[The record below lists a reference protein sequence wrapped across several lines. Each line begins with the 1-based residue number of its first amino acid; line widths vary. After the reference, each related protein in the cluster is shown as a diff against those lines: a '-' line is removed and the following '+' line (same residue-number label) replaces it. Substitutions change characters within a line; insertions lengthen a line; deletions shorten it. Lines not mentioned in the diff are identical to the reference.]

1 MTKDLCPSNSLVW
14 WFIASGLGLFV
25 HSLEVLAFALSK
37 AQGGRFYDG
46 LRCIIMGKPKC
57 VCVCVCEWLAAAL
70 ADPTSGNT
78 DIVYN

>member
-1 MTKDLCPSNSLVW
+1 MTKDLCPNNSLVW

-46 LRCIIMGKPKC
+46 LRCIIMGKPNC
-57 VCVCVCEWLAAAL
+57 VCVCVCVNGSQQLWLIPPL
-70 ADPTSGNT
+70 V
-78 DIVYN
+78 IQI